1 VFVSLVSVLV
11 IFRRRRVLLINNQ
24 ILLFFDLLHR
34 IECQW
39 TLSTWCIDFRIIRV
53 FSLVE
58 IFVFY
63 GGTLA
68 RRLVVDVKQ
77 VRSSLGFI
85 LNSIHL
91 FSLIT
96 LSLSKF
102 IDYSNGFHIAG
113 CVVTSTAEF
122 FRWSAPYT

>member
-1 VFVSLVSVLV
+1 MFVSLVVV
-11 IFRRRRVLLINNQ
+11 FIIFRRCRVLLIDNQ
-24 ILLFFDLLHR
+24 ILLFFDLIHR

-39 TLSTWCIDFRIIRV
+39 TLSTRCIDFRIIRV
-53 FSLVE
+53 FSLMK

-68 RRLVVDVKQ
+68 RRLVVDVEQ

-102 IDYSNGFHIAG
+102 IDDSNSFHIAG
-113 CVVTSTAEF
+113 CVVTSLAEF